1 MKKLIGTVAVAALL
15 ATAAFAE
22 GISFGSWGRALWIV
36 GTAQEAGEGDNTITS
51 WLGQS
56 WGGPSPRVGLSVS
69 GSSDNMGFNVDF
81 HANGNEGIAL
91 GDNCLVWTK
100 PIEMLK
106 IIFAGKNDQN
116 ILRGDS
122 CFGLWN
128 WDRIGAVGVE
138 GEEGWTF
145 PAILNRNVTI
155 VATPIEGLTVGAG
168 VDCLMGSWGG
178 LNPDEA
184 ADERFVDQLGRKSAI
199 AAAYSISN
207 IGTAKIGFRGLGK
220 GYDKEGG
227 YNADR
232 KDAFEF
238 DAAFEFTMLEK
249 VFIAA
254 GVRLPLGGTF
264 GEATD
269 LYEDGDLYAWNTK
282 PVMVTLHSRL
292 SLIDN
297 LTINVLAGLKL
308 NSADLGATPADFK
321 ASGAF
326 GFRFGG
332 EVEYSFSNGLG
343 VFAEVEYANGIW
355 MKSSS
360 ADNKDTLTFGLGAT
374 KGFSNGVIGVAFEG
388 TTNNYGRQTL
398 KNADDFA
405 WEVPFKMEYWF

>member
-36 GTAQEAGEGDNTITS
+36 GTAQEADNGDNTVTS

-81 HANGNEGIAL
+81 HANGNGGIDL
-91 GDNCLVWTK
+91 GDNCLIWSK

-116 ILRGDS
+116 PLRRDAA
-122 CFGLWN
+122 FGLWN
-128 WDRIGAVGVE
+128 WDRIGAVGAVD
-138 GEEGWTF
+138 EEGWLF
-145 PAILNRNVTI
+145 PSLMKDKEVS
-155 VATPIEGLTVGAG
+155 VEVTPIEGLKVVAG
-168 VDCLMGSWGG
+168 IDCLLGDWGG
-178 LNPDEA
+178 LAPAEG
-184 ADERFVDQLGRKSAI
+184 ERFVDQLGRTFAV

-207 IGTAKIGFRGLGK
+207 IGTAQVGFRSLGK
-220 GYDKEGG
+220 GFDKEGG

-232 KDAFEF
+232 KDAFEI
-238 DAAFEFTMLEK
+238 DASFELTMLEK
-249 VFIAA
+249 VFVGA
-254 GVRLPLGGTF
+254 GLRLPLGGTF
-264 GEATD
+264 GAAAD
-269 LYEDGDLYAWNTK
+269 LYGDGDLYAWNTQ
-282 PVMVTLHSRL
+282 PVLVTLHSRL

-308 NSADLGATPADFK
+308 NNADLKEGDFK
-321 ASGAF
+321 AGGAF

-332 EVEYSFSNGLG
+332 EVEYGFSNGLG

-355 MKSSS
+355 MASSS
-360 ADNKDTLTFGLGAT
+360 ADNNDTLTFGLGVT

-388 TTNNYGRQTL
+388 TTNDYGRQAL

-405 WEVPFKMEYWF
+405 WEVPFRLEYWF